1 MIKAK
6 PNKAVK
12 ICGQEVIDIL
22 ETKHTLKGKKE
33 TEPDDDTDVMCPLK
47 SVQASTQPDSNE
59 YNSLAWT
66 SKEQSLFLEA
76 VRTFGK
82 DWNAVQDHI
91 KTRTKRQIG
100 SHSQKLRNQAKNNP
114 SRMEALLGQDVFDI
128 LEGPLVT
135 GKP

>member
-1 MIKAK
+1 MIRAK

-12 ICGQEVIDIL
+12 VCGQEVMDIL
-22 ETKHTLKGKKE
+22 EIKHTLKGKQF
-33 TEPDDDTDVMCPLK
+33 TEPVDDTDVKCPLK
-47 SVQASTQPDSNE
+47 SVLPSIQPDTIE
-59 YNSLAWT
+59 CNSLAWT
-66 SKEQSLFLEA
+66 PEEQRLFLEA
-76 VRTFGK
+76 LRTFGK
-82 DWNAVQDHI
+82 DWKAVQDHI
-91 KTRTKRQIG
+91 KTRTRAQIH